1 MRMSERHIV
10 SLLKR
15 NRMLLA
21 SVALALFSL
30 HLALTDRSD
39 ATRGFVL
46 KEALSALA
54 SPLQRAVLATE
65 HTIKGVWSDYIY
77 LVEVKDE
84 NEELKK
90 AVLKLQEENNSLRE
104 DVFQNAR
111 LKQVLDYKENAGF
124 TTIAAGVMGQDLEG
138 WTKTIT
144 INKGSSEGV
153 LRDQAVIS
161 PLGVV
166 GRVIEVTSH
175 SSKVL
180 VNLDVRSDI
189 DVLVQRSRVKGV
201 VEGTGSEALILKYI
215 RQADDVQVGD
225 LILTSGLS
233 GTFPKGLVVGE
244 VVKIEKSREN
254 FFKYV
259 EVRPKMEI
267 QRLEEVLLVK
277 DSGFFTKE

>member
-1 MRMSERHIV
+1 MSERHIV

-15 NRMLLA
+15 NRILLA

-30 HLALTDRSD
+30 HLALTDRRD
-39 ATRGFVL
+39 TTRGFVL

-54 SPLQRAVLATE
+54 APLQRSVLAAE

-84 NEELKK
+84 NDELKK
-90 AVLKLQEENNSLRE
+90 AVLRLQEENNSLRE

-124 TTIAAGVMGQDLEG
+124 TTIAAGIMGQDLEG

-153 LRDQAVIS
+153 VRDQAAIS

-166 GRVIEVTSH
+166 GRVIEVTTH

-201 VEGTGSEALILKYI
+201 VEGTGGDALILKYI

-244 VVKIEKSREN
+244 VVKIEKSRES

-259 EVRPKMEI
+259 EVRPKMDI

>member
-1 MRMSERHIV
+1 MSERQIV

-15 NRMLLA
+15 NRILLV
-21 SVALALFSL
+21 SVVLALFSL
-30 HLALTDRSD
+30 HLALTERRDT
-39 ATRGFVL
+39 TRAFVL
-46 KEALSALA
+46 KEVLSAIA
-54 SPLQRAVLATE
+54 SPLQRAVLAAE
-65 HTIKGVWSDYIY
+65 HSIKSVWSDYIY
-77 LVEVKDE
+77 LVEVNDE
-84 NEELKK
+84 NEELKRT
-90 AVLKLQEENNSLRE
+90 VLRLQQENNSLKE
-104 DVFQNAR
+104 DVNQNAR

-124 TTIAAGVMGQDLEG
+124 TTIAASIMGLDLDG

-153 LRDQAVIS
+153 VKDQAVIS

-166 GRVIEVTSH
+166 GRVIEVYRH

-201 VEGTGSEALILKYI
+201 VEGTGGSGLILKYV

-244 VVKIEKSREN
+244 VTKIEKSRES

-259 EVRPKMEI
+259 EVSPKMDI

>member
-10 SLLKR
+10 SILKR
-15 NRMLLA
+15 NRILLA

-138 WTKTIT
+138 WTKTIS

-259 EVRPKMEI
+259 EVRPKMDI
-267 QRLEEVLLVK
+267 QGLEEVLLVK

>member
-1 MRMSERHIV
+1 MSERHIV
-10 SLLKR
+10 SILKR
-15 NRMLLA
+15 NRILLA

-30 HLALTDRSD
+30 HLALTDRRD
-39 ATRGFVL
+39 TTRGFVL

-65 HTIKGVWSDYIY
+65 HTIKDVWSDYIY

-90 AVLKLQEENNSLRE
+90 ALLRLQEENNSLRE

-124 TTIAAGVMGQDLEG
+124 TTIAAGIMGQDLEG

-153 LRDQAVIS
+153 VRDQSVIS

-201 VEGTGSEALILKYI
+201 VEGTGNETLILKYI

-225 LILTSGLS
+225 LILTSGFS

-259 EVRPKMEI
+259 EVRPKMDI